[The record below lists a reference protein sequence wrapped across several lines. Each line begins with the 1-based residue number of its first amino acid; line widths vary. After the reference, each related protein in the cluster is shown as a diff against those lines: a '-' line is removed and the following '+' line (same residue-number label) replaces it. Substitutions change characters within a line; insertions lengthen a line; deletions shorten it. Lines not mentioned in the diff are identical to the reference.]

1 MELEGL
7 KRCLDHIQTKGIGI
21 SELVTDR
28 HCQVK
33 KFMREQNPEI
43 RHSFDV
49 WHVAKGEQ
57 ICTKYIYCI
66 YVTFLFLL
74 TSNSQTQ
81 FNQIFLHKF
90 YLLVCTTLIDVFS
103 LDKGSFG

>member
-1 MELEGL
+1 MANSGAMEGL
-7 KRCLDHIQTKGIGI
+7 KRCLYHIQTNGVAI

-33 KFMREQNPEI
+33 KFMREQNPVI

-57 ICTKYIYCI
+57 ITDNLLFTIYCM
-66 YVTFLFLL
+66 
-74 TSNSQTQ
+74 
-81 FNQIFLHKF
+81 
-90 YLLVCTTLIDVFS
+90 
-103 LDKGSFG
+103 